1 MNGNIDS
8 MQRLRQS
15 HERRTLV
22 AFLAIGALLLSQF
35 TQVHFHVH
43 HIDTQ
48 AAVHQHSFD
57 LHAELLLDHEHD
69 HAATTQ
75 LDLQQA
81 NLVKQLL
88 GALSVALLCLL
99 VLLALPTGAGGM
111 RVTPAERRSPSRPHY
126 RSPQLRAPPA
136 PAP

>member
-1 MNGNIDS
+1 

-15 HERRTLV
+15 RARRTLV

-35 TQVHFHVH
+35 AQVHFHVH

-88 GALSVALLCLL
+88 GALSVGLLSLL
-99 VLLALPTGAGGM
+99 ILLALPMGGGGTLL
-111 RVTPAERRSPSRPHY
+111 TPAERRFPSRPHY

>member
-1 MNGNIDS
+1 
-8 MQRLRQS
+8 MQWLRQS
-15 HERRTLV
+15 RARRTLV

-35 TQVHFHVH
+35 AQVHFHVH

-57 LHAELLLDHEHD
+57 LHAELLPEHDHEHE

-88 GALSVALLCLL
+88 GALSVGLLSLL
-99 VLLALPTGAGGM
+99 ILLALPMGGGGTL
-111 RVTPAERRSPSRPHY
+111 VTPAERRFPSRPHY

>member
-1 MNGNIDS
+1 
-8 MQRLRQS
+8 MQQLRRPQA
-15 HERRTLV
+15 RRTLV

-35 TQVHFHVH
+35 AQVHFHVH
-43 HIDTQ
+43 HLDTQ
-48 AAVHQHSFD
+48 AAVHHHSFD

-69 HAATTQ
+69 HAATTK

-88 GALSVALLCLL
+88 SALSLALLCLL
-99 VLLALPTGAGGM
+99 VLLALPSGGGGTLS
-111 RVTPAERRSPSRPHY
+111 TPTERRSPSRPHY